1 MCYNTKS
8 YMLLFVHLRR
18 SVPLKYWTGYLTA
31 GIIGAITWALMRMA
45 EKFYELVDMVYPY
58 VTRTLQDV
66 LAQWSAGVDFCLWQM
81 GALVLGIGLIASI
94 VLMIAM
100 KWNPVRWLGWVLA
113 AAAAV
118 YFLNTLVFGLNYYAG
133 PLADDIRLEMRQ
145 YGVQELT
152 DAAIYYRNKAN
163 FLAKQVKRDANGD
176 VIFDDFETLAVKAEN
191 GFDNLVY
198 KHSYPV
204 FAGSPLPVKELGWAD
219 MYTSMGITGVTMGIT
234 GEAAV
239 NPQIP
244 AVSIPFTMC
253 HEMAHRMSIATE
265 RDANFTGF
273 LASTANEDVQYQYSG
288 YFMAYRYCYNALLS
302 ANTMDASSAAARV
315 ASEVNGEL
323 KHDMDAYD
331 SLFASRKSEVG
342 TKVADTANDT
352 YLRASGDSAGVRSY
366 GEVTDLLVSW
376 HYQKEILPTIT
387 QQEKKFDP
395 YDENE
400 VDLSGIV
407 NAKDPQ
413 PTQPSVGGVG

>member
-1 MCYNTKS
+1 M
-8 YMLLFVHLRR
+8 
-18 SVPLKYWTGYLTA
+18 KYWTGYLTA

-45 EKFYELVDMVYPY
+45 ENFGELVDMVYPY
-58 VTRTLQDV
+58 VTRTLQGV

-81 GALVLGIGLIASI
+81 GALVLGIGLVASI

-100 KWNPVRWLGWVLA
+100 KWNPIRWLGWVLTV
-113 AAAAV
+113 AAAV

-133 PLADDIRLEMRQ
+133 PLADDIRLEMRE

-176 VIFDDFETLAVKAEN
+176 VVFDDFETLAVKAEN

-204 FAGSPLPVKELGWAD
+204 FAGSTLPVKELGWAN

-253 HEMAHRMSIATE
+253 HEMAHRMSIANE

-302 ANTMDASSAAARV
+302 ANTKDASSAAARV
-315 ASEVNGEL
+315 ASEVNAEL

-331 SLFASRKSEVG
+331 GLFASRKSEVG

-395 YDENE
+395 YDENK

-407 NAKDPQ
+407 HAKDPQ